1 MWNQADRPVMTGGP
15 SEGRC
20 GRCIELGR
28 EPGDVLC
35 PTRVGYRPPARAGER
50 GPLHPAARL
59 EVLEGLEHLITI
71 QGEPGRDPAIAG
83 APQQPPGMEHQQC
96 WAPMSL
102 VASPG
107 ISTSSA

>member
-1 MWNQADRPVMTGGP
+1 MFCARPASVTDHPLVPANEDRCT
-15 SEGRC
+15 
-20 GRCIELGR
+20 
-28 EPGDVLC
+28 
-35 PTRVGYRPPARAGER
+35 
-50 GPLHPAARL
+50 RL